1 MPGAEGRTGWP
12 WDGLPWQLNWGFL
25 IIEISPFL
33 ILIGTIIFGALSNR
47 LQIFRPRRGA
57 VVEDFGGAVQ
67 ENGAFLVPYVIA
79 ALWIIIAIVVIIYT
93 FNNAMFG
100 EQY

>member
-33 ILIGTIIFGALSNR
+33 ILIGAIIFGALSNR

-57 VVEDFGGAVQ
+57 IVEDIAGSVQ
-67 ENGAFLVPYVIA
+67 ENGALLVPYVLVG
-79 ALWIIIAIVVIIYT
+79 LWIVVAIAVIIYT
-93 FNNAMFG
+93 FNNAIYG
-100 EQY
+100 ELY

>member
-12 WDGLPWQLNWGFL
+12 WNGLPWQLNWGFL

-33 ILIGTIIFGALSNR
+33 ILIATIIFGALSNR

-57 VVEDFGGAVQ
+57 VVEDIGGAVQ
-67 ENGAFLVPYVIA
+67 ENGAFLVPYVVV
-79 ALWIIIAIVVIIYT
+79 ALWIIVAIAVIIYT

>member
-12 WDGLPWQLNWGFL
+12 FDGLPWQLNWGFL
-25 IIEISPFL
+25 VLEISPFL
-33 ILIGTIIFGALSNR
+33 MLIGAIVFGALSNR
-47 LQIFRPRRGA
+47 LQIFKPRKGA
-57 VVEDFGGAVQ
+57 IVEDFAGAIQ
-67 ENGAFLVPYVIA
+67 SNGAFLVPYVVVG
-79 ALWIIIAIVVIIYT
+79 LWIITAIAVIIYT